1 MSHMY
6 CRCLAR
12 AGLQGGTEGQRPA
25 ARSARFRLQARCTHK
40 CAIRSGTKIR
50 EVGRGLSLESTVL
63 GGSAN
68 EKEEEKYQKLVK
80 NNCSLP
86 RTVSR

>member
-1 MSHMY
+1 MFSKGWIAPKGARKGKDLQLAVHAFA
-6 CRCLAR
+6 CRLAAR
-12 AGLQGGTEGQRPA
+12 TN
-25 ARSARFRLQARCTHK
+25 ARSAPLRD
-40 CAIRSGTKIR
+40 KIR